1 MDAGLVGAPVP
12 SEPAALAAVEVARAA
27 RAAPVVGVVAAAAV
41 GQPVVA
47 DAQVP
52 THIL

>member
-1 MDAGLVGAPVP
+1 MGAPVP
-12 SEPAALAAVEVARAA
+12 SEPVALVAVEVVRAALAAPA
-27 RAAPVVGVVAAAAV
+27 VGVVAAAAV
-41 GQPVVA
+41 GQHAVA